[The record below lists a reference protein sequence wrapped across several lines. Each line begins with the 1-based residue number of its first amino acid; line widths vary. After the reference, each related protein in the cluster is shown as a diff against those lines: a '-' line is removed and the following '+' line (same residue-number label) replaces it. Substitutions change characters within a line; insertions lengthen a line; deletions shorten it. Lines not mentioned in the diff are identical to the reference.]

1 MIDLLKNDLPVHY
14 GLRRSNISV
23 PSETTSEIRFD
34 LTDEITTGMVVEY
47 RTGNVSFERE
57 SATLLEVIN
66 YERFL
71 NSLSGTSFEQ
81 GRKRCDYIM
90 YEKTAENFF
99 LLNEQTSTLG
109 TTALLSKPI
118 LNKDKEVQYPGGKYE
133 KVEVQLSGTL
143 HTLMD
148 VSSIATF
155 IDRYKRKICLMS
167 YIIKTREKEMP
178 SAQKA
183 FATRYRQVEARETGE
198 DGALLEC
205 KPINDC
211 GFEYRRISHDY
222 IFRLSPEK
230 P

>member
-1 MIDLLKNDLPVHY
+1 MIDLLKNDLPAHY

-23 PSETTSEIRFD
+23 PSETTSEIHFD
-34 LTDEITTGMVVEY
+34 LTDKVTTGMVVEY
-47 RTGNVSFERE
+47 RTGNISFERE

-71 NSLSGTSFEQ
+71 NGLSGTSFEQ

-90 YEKTAENFF
+90 YEITADNFF

-109 TTALLSKPI
+109 ATALLSKPI

-133 KVEVQLSGTL
+133 KVEG
-143 HTLMD
+143 
-148 VSSIATF
+148 
-155 IDRYKRKICLMS
+155 
-167 YIIKTREKEMP
+167 
-178 SAQKA
+178 
-183 FATRYRQVEARETGE
+183 QVEARETGE

-222 IFRLSPEK
+222 IFRLGTEK